1 MNATPD
7 TRPAARSPAGFYGW
21 WIVGLASLVGV
32 LTGPGQSIG
41 VSVFRQHLSDGLHL
55 SDSAI
60 ATAYLVG
67 TLLSST
73 LQPRIGRWVDLV
85 GVRRASTAFGI
96 AFALALA
103 HMSMV
108 RGVVWLAAGFFGI
121 RLLGQGA
128 LSLTSTVAVMHW
140 FDRRRGFA
148 LGLKMTLTMGGMSIV
163 PILLAVAID
172 AWGWRIAWLAASAVI
187 ALTAVPVSWFG
198 YVNRPA
204 DMGQLPDGE
213 PPVHVGQ
220 LGSAPPSLTRST
232 ALRSTA
238 FWALAAVTA
247 TNSLLGTGLLF
258 HQTNLLGEIG
268 YSNAQAAAMF
278 LPQAIGAVMGGLA
291 FGWLS
296 DRAARPILPTVVAL
310 LLASTMLLGGTSTT
324 FPAVLLYTVVLG
336 MTMGGGGAVQSSL
349 LPALFGVGHIGSI
362 SGTLAL
368 ISVLT
373 SALGALTFSL
383 GSIVF
388 GGYRSAS
395 LWFTV
400 LPLAVALLAFLSR
413 RHFAMETTS
422 GRNHRTADPPRPR
435 H

>member
-1 MNATPD
+1 VNAALDP
-7 TRPAARSPAGFYGW
+7 RPAARSPGGFYGW
-21 WIVGLASLVGV
+21 RIVGLASLVGV

-41 VSVFRQHLSDGLHL
+41 VSVFRQHLSDGLDL

-60 ATAYLVG
+60 ATAYMAG

-73 LQPRIGRWVDLV
+73 FQPRIGRWVDQV
-85 GVRRASTAFGI
+85 GVRRASTVFGI

-108 RGVVWLAAGFFGI
+108 HGVVWLAAGFFGI

-128 LSLTSTVAVMHW
+128 LSLTSTVAVMPW
-140 FDRRRGFA
+140 FNRRRGFA
-148 LGLKMTLTMGGMSIV
+148 LGLKMTLTMGAMSVV

-204 DMGQLPDGE
+204 DLGQLPDGE
-213 PPVHVGQ
+213 PPVKVDQ
-220 LGSAPPSLTRST
+220 PGSAQPSVTRST

-268 YSNAQAAAMF
+268 YSNSRAAAMF
-278 LPQAIGAVMGGLA
+278 LPQAVGAVMGGLA
-291 FGWLS
+291 FGWLA
-296 DRAARPILPTVVAL
+296 DRAARPMLPTVVML
-310 LLASTMLLGGTSTT
+310 LLASTLLLGGTSTT
-324 FPAVLLYTVVLG
+324 FPAVLLYSMVLG
-336 MTMGGGGAVQSSL
+336 MTMGGGDAMQSSL
-349 LPALFGVGHIGSI
+349 LPAIFGVGHIGSI

-368 ISVLT
+368 ISVLS

-383 GSIVF
+383 GSIVW
-388 GGYRSAS
+388 GDYRSAS

-400 LPLAVALLAFLSR
+400 LPLAVALFAYLSR
-413 RHFAMETTS
+413 RHFAVETT
-422 GRNHRTADPPRPR
+422 GGGNRRTTG
-435 H
+435 

>member
-1 MNATPD
+1 M
-7 TRPAARSPAGFYGW
+7 
-21 WIVGLASLVGV
+21 VGLASLVGI

-41 VSVFRQHLSDGLHL
+41 VSVFRQHLSDGLNL

-60 ATAYLVG
+60 ATAYLLG

-73 LQPRIGRWVDLV
+73 CQPRIGRWVDQI
-85 GVRRASTAFGI
+85 GVRRASTVFGV
-96 AFALALA
+96 AFALVLA

-108 RGVVWLAAGFFGI
+108 RGFVWLAAGFFGI

-128 LSLTSTVAVMHW
+128 LSLTSTVAVVHW

-148 LGLKMTLTMGGMSIV
+148 LGLKMTLTMGGMSVV

-187 ALTAVPVSWFG
+187 ALAAVPVSWFG

-204 DMGQLPDGE
+204 DLGQLPDGA
-213 PPVHVGQ
+213 PPVHVDQ
-220 LGSAPPSLTRST
+220 TGSAQPSATRSK

-278 LPQAIGAVMGGLA
+278 LPQAGGAVIGGLT
-291 FGWLS
+291 FGWLA
-296 DRAARPILPTVVAL
+296 DRAARPMLPTVVAL
-310 LLASTMLLGGTSTT
+310 LLASTLLLGGTSVT
-324 FPAVLLYTVVLG
+324 FPTVLLYSVVLG
-336 MTMGGGGAVQSSL
+336 MTMGSGAAVQSSL

-368 ISVLT
+368 ISVLA

-383 GSIVF
+383 GSIVW
-388 GGYRSAS
+388 GDYRSAS

-400 LPLAVALLAFLSR
+400 LPLAVALFAYLSR
-413 RHFAMETTS
+413 RHFAVETTS
-422 GRNHRTADPPRPR
+422 SRNRRITG
-435 H
+435 

>member
-1 MNATPD
+1 M
-7 TRPAARSPAGFYGW
+7 
-21 WIVGLASLVGV
+21 
-32 LTGPGQSIG
+32 
-41 VSVFRQHLSDGLHL
+41 FRQHLSDGLNL

-73 LQPRIGRWVDLV
+73 FQPSIGRWVDQA
-85 GVRRASTAFGI
+85 GVRRASTVFGI

-148 LGLKMTLTMGGMSIV
+148 LGLKMTLTMGGMSVV

-204 DMGQLPDGE
+204 DLGQLPDGE

-220 LGSAPPSLTRST
+220 TGSAQPSATRSK

-278 LPQAIGAVMGGLA
+278 LPQAVGAVIGGLT
-291 FGWLS
+291 FGWLA
-296 DRAARPILPTVVAL
+296 DRAARPFLPATVAL
-310 LLASTMLLGGTSTT
+310 LLATTTFLGGTSTA
-324 FPAVLLYTVVLG
+324 FSAVLLYSVVLG
-336 MTMGGGGAVQSSL
+336 LCMGSGAAVQSSL

-362 SGTLAL
+362 SGTLGL
-368 ISVLT
+368 IGVLA
-373 SALGALTFSL
+373 SAMGALTFSV
-383 GSIVF
+383 GSGVF

-395 LWFTV
+395 LWFTL
-400 LPLAVALLAFLSR
+400 LPLVVAVVAVVFRRSLAVEPAGS
-413 RHFAMETTS
+413 TS
-422 GRNHRTADPPRPR
+422 
-435 H
+435 

>member
-1 MNATPD
+1 VNAALDP
-7 TRPAARSPAGFYGW
+7 RSAARSPAGFYGW
-21 WIVGLASLVGV
+21 RIVGLASLVGV

-41 VSVFRQHLSDGLHL
+41 VSVFRQHLSDGLNL

-60 ATAYLVG
+60 ATAYMVG

-73 LQPRIGRWVDLV
+73 FQPRIGRWVDQV
-85 GVRRASTAFGI
+85 GVRRASLVFGI
-96 AFALALA
+96 TFALALA

-148 LGLKMTLTMGGMSIV
+148 LGLKMTLTMGGMPLV
-163 PILLAVAID
+163 PILLAIAID
-172 AWGWRIAWLAASAVI
+172 AWGWRSAWLAAAAVI
-187 ALTAVPVSWFG
+187 ALTAAPVSWFG

-204 DMGQLPDGE
+204 DLGQLPDGE
-213 PPVHVGQ
+213 PPVHVEQ
-220 LGSAPPSLTRST
+220 FNSPQSSVTRSM
-232 ALRSTA
+232 ALRTTA

-268 YSNAQAAAMF
+268 YSNSQAAAMF
-278 LPQAIGAVMGGLA
+278 IPQAVGAVIGGLA
-291 FGWLS
+291 FGWLA
-296 DRAARPILPTVVAL
+296 DRAVRPILPMVVML
-310 LLASTMLLGGTSTT
+310 FLATTMLLGGTSTT
-324 FPAVLLYTVVLG
+324 FPTVLLYSMVLG
-336 MTMGGGGAVQSSL
+336 LTTGSGAAVQSSL

-362 SGTLAL
+362 SGTFSL
-368 ISVLT
+368 ISVLAT
-373 SALGALTFSL
+373 ALGALTFSL
-383 GSIVF
+383 GSIAF
-388 GGYRSAS
+388 GDYRSAS

-400 LPLAVALLAFLSR
+400 LPLAVALFAYLSR
-413 RHFAMETTS
+413 RHFAVETT
-422 GRNHRTADPPRPR
+422 GGGNRRTTG
-435 H
+435 

>member
-1 MNATPD
+1 M
-7 TRPAARSPAGFYGW
+7 
-21 WIVGLASLVGV
+21 
-32 LTGPGQSIG
+32 
-41 VSVFRQHLSDGLHL
+41 FRQHLSDGLNL

-73 LQPRIGRWVDLV
+73 FQPRIGRWVDQV
-85 GVRRASTAFGI
+85 GVRRASTVFGI

-128 LSLTSTVAVMHW
+128 LSLTSTVAVVHW

-148 LGLKMTLTMGGMSIV
+148 LGLKMTLTMGGMSVV

-187 ALTAVPVSWFG
+187 ALAAVPVSWFG

-204 DMGQLPDGE
+204 DLGQLPDGA
-213 PPVHVGQ
+213 PPVHGDQ
-220 LGSAPPSLTRST
+220 TGSAQPSATRSK

-278 LPQAIGAVMGGLA
+278 LPQAGGAVIGGLT
-291 FGWLS
+291 FGWLA
-296 DRAARPILPTVVAL
+296 DRAARPMLPTVVAL
-310 LLASTMLLGGTSTT
+310 LLASTLLLGGMSVT
-324 FPAVLLYTVVLG
+324 FPTVLLYSVVLG
-336 MTMGGGGAVQSSL
+336 MTMGSGAAVQSSL

-362 SGTLAL
+362 SGTFAL
-368 ISVLT
+368 ISVLA

-383 GSIVF
+383 GSIVW
-388 GGYRSAS
+388 GDYRSAS

-400 LPLAVALLAFLSR
+400 LPLAVALFAYLSR
-413 RHFAMETTS
+413 RHFAVEATS
-422 GRNHRTADPPRPR
+422 SRNRRITG
-435 H
+435 

>member
-1 MNATPD
+1 VNAALDP
-7 TRPAARSPAGFYGW
+7 RPAARSPGGFYGW
-21 WIVGLASLVGV
+21 RIVGLASLVGV

-41 VSVFRQHLSDGLHL
+41 VSVFRQHLSDGLDL

-60 ATAYLVG
+60 ATAYMAG

-73 LQPRIGRWVDLV
+73 FQPRIGRWVDQV
-85 GVRRASTAFGI
+85 GVRRASTVFGI

-108 RGVVWLAAGFFGI
+108 HGVVWLAAGFFGI

-128 LSLTSTVAVMHW
+128 LSLTSTVAVMPW
-140 FDRRRGFA
+140 FNRRRGFA
-148 LGLKMTLTMGGMSIV
+148 LGLKMTLTMGAMSVV

-204 DMGQLPDGE
+204 DLGQLPDGE
-213 PPVHVGQ
+213 PPVKVDQ
-220 LGSAPPSLTRST
+220 PGSAQPSVTRST

-268 YSNAQAAAMF
+268 YSNSQAAAMF
-278 LPQAIGAVMGGLA
+278 LPQAVGAVIGGLA
-291 FGWLS
+291 FGWLA
-296 DRAARPILPTVVAL
+296 DRAVRPMLPTVVML
-310 LLASTMLLGGTSTT
+310 LLASTLLLGGTSTT
-324 FPAVLLYTVVLG
+324 FPAVLLYSMVLG
-336 MTMGGGGAVQSSL
+336 MTMGGGDAMQSSL
-349 LPALFGVGHIGSI
+349 LPAIFGVGHIGSI

-368 ISVLT
+368 ISVLS

-383 GSIVF
+383 GSIVW
-388 GGYRSAS
+388 GDYRSAS

-400 LPLAVALLAFLSR
+400 LPLAVALFAYLSR
-413 RHFAMETTS
+413 RHFAVETTS
-422 GRNHRTADPPRPR
+422 SRNRRITG
-435 H
+435 

>member
-1 MNATPD
+1 VNAAPD

-21 WIVGLASLVGV
+21 RIVGLASLVGV

-41 VSVFRQHLSDGLHL
+41 VSVFRQHLSDGLNL

-73 LQPRIGRWVDLV
+73 FQPRIGRWVDQV
-85 GVRRASTAFGI
+85 GVRRASAVFGI

-103 HMSMV
+103 HMSTV
-108 RGVVWLAAGFFGI
+108 HGIVWLAVGFFGI

-148 LGLKMTLTMGGMSIV
+148 LGLKMTLTMGGISIV
-163 PILLAVAID
+163 PILLAVAIE
-172 AWGWRIAWLAASAVI
+172 AWGWRIAWLVASAVI
-187 ALTAVPVSWFG
+187 ALTAIPVSWFG

-204 DMGQLPDGE
+204 DLGQLPDGE
-213 PPVHVGQ
+213 PPIRVDQPGPAQ
-220 LGSAPPSLTRST
+220 PSVTRST
-232 ALRSTA
+232 ALRTTA
-238 FWALAAVTA
+238 FWAIAAVTA

-268 YSNAQAAAMF
+268 YSNSQAAAMF
-278 LPQAIGAVMGGLA
+278 LPQAVGAVIGGLT
-291 FGWLS
+291 FGWLT
-296 DRAARPILPTVVAL
+296 DRAARSMLPTVVML
-310 LLASTMLLGGTSTT
+310 LLASTTLLGGTSTT
-324 FPAVLLYTVVLG
+324 FPAVLLYSIVLG
-336 MTMGGGGAVQSSL
+336 MTMGSGAAVQSSL

-368 ISVLT
+368 ISVGAT
-373 SALGALTFSL
+373 ALGP
-383 GSIVF
+383 V
-388 GGYRSAS
+388 R
-395 LWFTV
+395 
-400 LPLAVALLAFLSR
+400 LPVPTTLR
-413 RHFAMETTS
+413 RGDDGWWEPS
-422 GRNHRTADPPRPR
+422 NHRLITATS
-435 H
+435 

>member
-1 MNATPD
+1 MNAAPD
-7 TRPAARSPAGFYGW
+7 TLPAARSPGGFYGW
-21 WIVGLASLVGV
+21 RIVGLASLVGV

-41 VSVFRQHLSDGLHL
+41 VSVFRQHLSDGLNL

-73 LQPRIGRWVDLV
+73 CQPRIGRWVDQV
-85 GVRRASTAFGI
+85 GVRRASTVFGI

-103 HMSMV
+103 HMAMV

-128 LSLTSTVAVMHW
+128 LSLTSTVAVVHW

-148 LGLKMTLTMGGMSIV
+148 LGLKMTLTMGGMSVV

-187 ALTAVPVSWFG
+187 ALAAVPVSWFG

-204 DMGQLPDGE
+204 DLGQLPDGA
-213 PPVHVGQ
+213 PPVHGDQ
-220 LGSAPPSLTRST
+220 TGSAQPSATRSK

-278 LPQAIGAVMGGLA
+278 LPQAGGAVIGGLT
-291 FGWLS
+291 FGWLA
-296 DRAARPILPTVVAL
+296 DRAARPMLPTVVAL
-310 LLASTMLLGGTSTT
+310 LLASTLLLGGMSVT
-324 FPAVLLYTVVLG
+324 FPTVLLYSVVLG
-336 MTMGGGGAVQSSL
+336 MTMGSGAAVQSSL

-362 SGTLAL
+362 SGTFAL
-368 ISVLT
+368 ISVLA

-383 GSIVF
+383 GSTVF
-388 GGYRSAS
+388 GDYRSAS

-400 LPLAVALLAFLSR
+400 LPLAVALFAYLSR
-413 RHFAMETTS
+413 RHFAVETTS
-422 GRNHRTADPPRPR
+422 SRNRRITG
-435 H
+435 

>member
-1 MNATPD
+1 M
-7 TRPAARSPAGFYGW
+7 
-21 WIVGLASLVGV
+21 VGLASLVGI

-41 VSVFRQHLSDGLHL
+41 VSVFRQHLSDGLNL

-60 ATAYLVG
+60 ATAYLLG

-73 LQPRIGRWVDLV
+73 CQPRIGRWVDQI
-85 GVRRASTAFGI
+85 GVRRASTVFGV
-96 AFALALA
+96 AFALVLA

-108 RGVVWLAAGFFGI
+108 RGFVWLAAGFFGI

-128 LSLTSTVAVMHW
+128 LSLTSTVAVVHW

-148 LGLKMTLTMGGMSIV
+148 LGLKMTLTMGGMSVV

-187 ALTAVPVSWFG
+187 ALAAVPISWFG

-204 DMGQLPDGE
+204 DLGQLPDGA
-213 PPVHVGQ
+213 PPVHVDQ
-220 LGSAPPSLTRST
+220 TGSAQPSATRSK

-278 LPQAIGAVMGGLA
+278 LPQAGGAVIGGLT
-291 FGWLS
+291 FGWLA
-296 DRAARPILPTVVAL
+296 DRAARPMLPTVVAL
-310 LLASTMLLGGTSTT
+310 LLASTLLLGGMSVT
-324 FPAVLLYTVVLG
+324 FPTVLLYSVVLG
-336 MTMGGGGAVQSSL
+336 MTMGSGAAVQSSL

-362 SGTLAL
+362 SGTFAL
-368 ISVLT
+368 ISVLA

-383 GSIVF
+383 GSTVF
-388 GGYRSAS
+388 GDYRSAS

-400 LPLAVALLAFLSR
+400 LPLAVALSAFLSR
-413 RHFAMETTS
+413 RHFAVETTS
-422 GRNHRTADPPRPR
+422 SRNRRITG
-435 H
+435 

>member
-1 MNATPD
+1 MNAALDPQS
-7 TRPAARSPAGFYGW
+7 AARSPGGFYGW

-41 VSVFRQHLSDGLHL
+41 VSVFRQHLSDGLDL

-60 ATAYLVG
+60 ATAYMVG

-73 LQPRIGRWVDLV
+73 FQPRIGRWIDQV
-85 GVRRASTAFGI
+85 GVRRASTVFGI
-96 AFALALA
+96 TFALALA
-103 HMSMV
+103 HMSTV
-108 RGVVWLAAGFFGI
+108 HGIVWLAAGFFGI

-128 LSLTSTVAVMHW
+128 LSLTSSVAVMHW

-148 LGLKMTLTMGGMSIV
+148 LGLKMTLTMGGMSVV
-163 PILLAVAID
+163 PILLAVAIE

-187 ALTAVPVSWFG
+187 ALTVVPVSWFG

-204 DMGQLPDGE
+204 DLGQVPDGGA
-213 PPVHVGQ
+213 PVHVERR
-220 LGSAPPSLTRST
+220 GSARPSATRAT

-268 YSNAQAAAMF
+268 YSNSQAAAMF
-278 LPQAIGAVMGGLA
+278 LPQAVGAVIGGLT
-291 FGWLS
+291 FGWLA
-296 DRAARPILPTVVAL
+296 DRAVRPILPMVVML
-310 LLASTMLLGGTSTT
+310 FLASTMLLGGTSTA
-324 FPAVLLYTVVLG
+324 FPAVLLYSVVLG
-336 MTMGGGGAVQSSL
+336 LTMGSGAAVQSSL

-362 SGTLAL
+362 AGTLGL
-368 ISVLT
+368 VGVLA

-383 GSIVF
+383 GSIAF
-388 GGYRSAS
+388 GDYRSAS

-400 LPLAVALLAFLSR
+400 LPLAVALFAYLSR
-413 RHFAMETTS
+413 RHFAVETT
-422 GRNHRTADPPRPR
+422 GGGNRRTTG
-435 H
+435 

>member
-1 MNATPD
+1 M
-7 TRPAARSPAGFYGW
+7 
-21 WIVGLASLVGV
+21 VGLASLVGI

-41 VSVFRQHLSDGLHL
+41 VSVFRQHLSDGLNL

-60 ATAYLVG
+60 ATAYLLG

-73 LQPRIGRWVDLV
+73 CQPRIGRWVDQI
-85 GVRRASTAFGI
+85 GVRRASTVFGV
-96 AFALALA
+96 AFALVLA

-108 RGVVWLAAGFFGI
+108 RGFVWLAAGFFGI

-128 LSLTSTVAVMHW
+128 LSLTSTVAVVHW

-148 LGLKMTLTMGGMSIV
+148 LGLKMTLTMGGMSVV

-187 ALTAVPVSWFG
+187 ALAAVPVSWFG

-204 DMGQLPDGE
+204 DLGQLPDGA
-213 PPVHVGQ
+213 PPVHGDQ
-220 LGSAPPSLTRST
+220 TGSAQPSATRSK

-278 LPQAIGAVMGGLA
+278 LPQAGGAVIGGLT
-291 FGWLS
+291 FGWLA
-296 DRAARPILPTVVAL
+296 DRAARPMLPTVVAL
-310 LLASTMLLGGTSTT
+310 LLASTLLLGGMSVT
-324 FPAVLLYTVVLG
+324 FPTVLLYSVVLG
-336 MTMGGGGAVQSSL
+336 MTMGSGAAVQSSL

-362 SGTLAL
+362 SGTFAL
-368 ISVLT
+368 ISVLA

-383 GSIVF
+383 GSTVF
-388 GGYRSAS
+388 GDYRSAS

-400 LPLAVALLAFLSR
+400 LPLAVALSAFLSR
-413 RHFAMETTS
+413 RHFAVETTS
-422 GRNHRTADPPRPR
+422 SRNRRITG
-435 H
+435 

>member
-1 MNATPD
+1 M
-7 TRPAARSPAGFYGW
+7 
-21 WIVGLASLVGV
+21 VGLASLVGI

-41 VSVFRQHLSDGLHL
+41 VSVFRQHLSDGLNL

-60 ATAYLVG
+60 ATAYLLG

-73 LQPRIGRWVDLV
+73 CQPRIGRWVDQI
-85 GVRRASTAFGI
+85 GVRRASTVFGV
-96 AFALALA
+96 AFALVLA

-108 RGVVWLAAGFFGI
+108 RGFVWLAAGFFGI

-148 LGLKMTLTMGGMSIV
+148 LGVKMTLTLGGMSTV
-163 PILLAVAID
+163 PMLLAVAID

-187 ALTAVPVSWFG
+187 ALAAVPVSWFG

-204 DMGQLPDGE
+204 DLGQLPDGA
-213 PPVHVGQ
+213 PPVHVDQ
-220 LGSAPPSLTRST
+220 TGSAQPSATRSK

-278 LPQAIGAVMGGLA
+278 LPQAGGAVIGGLT
-291 FGWLS
+291 FGWLA
-296 DRAARPILPTVVAL
+296 DRAARPMLPTVVAL
-310 LLASTMLLGGTSTT
+310 LLASTLLLGGTSVT
-324 FPAVLLYTVVLG
+324 FPTVLLYSVVLG
-336 MTMGGGGAVQSSL
+336 MTMGSGAAVQSSL

-368 ISVLT
+368 ISVLA

-383 GSIVF
+383 GSIVW
-388 GGYRSAS
+388 GDYRSAS

-400 LPLAVALLAFLSR
+400 LPLAVALFAYLSR
-413 RHFAMETTS
+413 RHFAVETTS
-422 GRNHRTADPPRPR
+422 SRNRRITG
-435 H
+435 

>member
-1 MNATPD
+1 MNTAPD

-21 WIVGLASLVGV
+21 RIVGLASLVGV

-41 VSVFRQHLSDGLHL
+41 VSVFRQHLSDGLNL

-73 LQPRIGRWVDLV
+73 FQPRIGRWVDQV
-85 GVRRASTAFGI
+85 GVRRASTVFGI

-148 LGLKMTLTMGGMSIV
+148 LGVKMTLTMGGMSVV
-163 PILLAVAID
+163 PILLAVAIN
-172 AWGWRIAWLAASAVI
+172 AWGWRLAWVAASVAI

-204 DMGQLPDGE
+204 DLGQLPDGE
-213 PPVHVGQ
+213 PRVHVDQ
-220 LGSAPPSLTRST
+220 PGSAQPSATRST

-268 YSNAQAAAMF
+268 YSNSQAAAMF
-278 LPQAIGAVMGGLA
+278 LPQAAGAVMGGLA
-291 FGWLS
+291 FGWLA
-296 DRAARPILPTVVAL
+296 DRAARPMLPTVVML
-310 LLASTMLLGGTSTT
+310 LLASTMLLGGTSTA
-324 FPAVLLYTVVLG
+324 FPAVLLYSMVLG
-336 MTMGGGGAVQSSL
+336 MTMGSGAAVQSSL

-368 ISVLT
+368 ISVLA

-383 GSIVF
+383 GSIVW
-388 GGYRSAS
+388 GDYRSAS
-395 LWFTV
+395 LWFTL
-400 LPLAVALLAFLSR
+400 LPLAVALFAYLSR
-413 RHFAMETTS
+413 RNFAVETTS
-422 GRNHRTADPPRPR
+422 SRNRRITG
-435 H
+435 

>member
-1 MNATPD
+1 MNAAPD

-21 WIVGLASLVGV
+21 RIVGLASLVGV

-41 VSVFRQHLSDGLHL
+41 VSVFRQHLSDGLDL

-60 ATAYLVG
+60 AAAYLVG

-73 LQPRIGRWVDLV
+73 FQPRIGRWVDQI
-85 GVRRASTAFGI
+85 GVRRASTVFGI

-148 LGLKMTLTMGGMSIV
+148 LGVKMTLTLGGMSTV
-163 PILLAVAID
+163 PMLLAVAID
-172 AWGWRIAWLAASAVI
+172 AWGWRIAWLAASAFI

-204 DMGQLPDGE
+204 DLGQLPDGE
-213 PPVHVGQ
+213 PPVHVDQ
-220 LGSAPPSLTRST
+220 PGSAQPSATRST

-268 YSNAQAAAMF
+268 YSNSQAAAMF
-278 LPQAIGAVMGGLA
+278 LPQAVGAVMGGLA
-291 FGWLS
+291 FGWLA
-296 DRAARPILPTVVAL
+296 DRAARPMLPTVVML

-324 FPAVLLYTVVLG
+324 FPAVLLYSVVLG
-336 MTMGGGGAVQSSL
+336 MTMGSGAAVQSSL

-368 ISVLT
+368 ISVLA

-383 GSIVF
+383 GSIVW
-388 GGYRSAS
+388 GDYRSAS

-400 LPLAVALLAFLSR
+400 LPLAVALFAYLSR
-413 RHFAMETTS
+413 RHFAVETTS
-422 GRNHRTADPPRPR
+422 SRNRRITG
-435 H
+435 

>member
-1 MNATPD
+1 M
-7 TRPAARSPAGFYGW
+7 
-21 WIVGLASLVGV
+21 VGLASLVGV

-41 VSVFRQHLSDGLHL
+41 VSVFRQHLSDGLNL

-60 ATAYLVG
+60 ATAYLLG

-73 LQPRIGRWVDLV
+73 CQPRIGRWVDRV
-85 GVRRASTAFGI
+85 GVRRASTVFGV
-96 AFALALA
+96 AFAVVLA

-148 LGLKMTLTMGGMSIV
+148 LGVKMTLTMGGMSVV
-163 PILLAVAID
+163 PILLAVAIN
-172 AWGWRIAWLAASAVI
+172 AWGWRLAWVAASVAI

-204 DMGQLPDGE
+204 DLGQLPDGGQ
-213 PPVHVGQ
+213 PVHVHRHD
-220 LGSAPPSLTRST
+220 SATHSVNRAM

-278 LPQAIGAVMGGLA
+278 LPQAVGAVIGGLA
-291 FGWLS
+291 FGWLA

-310 LLASTMLLGGTSTT
+310 LLASTMLLGGTATA
-324 FPAVLLYTVVLG
+324 FPAVLLYSVVLG
-336 MTMGGGGAVQSSL
+336 MTMGSGAAVQSSL
-349 LPALFGVGHIGSI
+349 LPALFGMGHIGSI
-362 SGTLAL
+362 SGTVGL
-368 ISVLT
+368 ISVLA
-373 SALGALTFSL
+373 SSLGALTFSL

-388 GGYRSAS
+388 GDYRSAS

-400 LPLAVALLAFLSR
+400 LPLLAALFAALSR
-413 RHFAMETTS
+413 RHFAVETTS
-422 GRNHRTADPPRPR
+422 SGNRRTTG
-435 H
+435 

>member
-1 MNATPD
+1 VNAAPD

-21 WIVGLASLVGV
+21 RIVGLASLVGV

-41 VSVFRQHLSDGLHL
+41 VSVFRQHLSDGLNL

-73 LQPRIGRWVDLV
+73 FQPRIGRWVDQV
-85 GVRRASTAFGI
+85 GVRRASTVFGI

-108 RGVVWLAAGFFGI
+108 RGVVWLAVGFFGI

-148 LGLKMTLTMGGMSIV
+148 LGLKMTLTMGGISIV
-163 PILLAVAID
+163 PILLAVAIE
-172 AWGWRIAWLAASAVI
+172 AWGWRIAWLVASAVI
-187 ALTAVPVSWFG
+187 ALTAIPVSWFG

-204 DMGQLPDGE
+204 DLGQLPDGE
-213 PPVHVGQ
+213 PPIRVDQPGPAQ
-220 LGSAPPSLTRST
+220 PSVTRST
-232 ALRSTA
+232 ALRTTA
-238 FWALAAVTA
+238 FWAIAAVTA

-268 YSNAQAAAMF
+268 YTNSQAAAMF
-278 LPQAIGAVMGGLA
+278 LPQAVGAVIGGLA
-291 FGWLS
+291 FGSLA
-296 DRAARPILPTVVAL
+296 DRAARSILPMVVML
-310 LLASTMLLGGTSTT
+310 FLASTTLLGGTSTT
-324 FPAVLLYTVVLG
+324 FPAVLLYSIVLG
-336 MTMGGGGAVQSSL
+336 MTMGSGAAVQSSL

-368 ISVLT
+368 ISVGAT
-373 SALGALTFSL
+373 ALGALTFSL
-383 GSIVF
+383 GSIAF
-388 GGYRSAS
+388 GDYRSAS

-400 LPLAVALLAFLSR
+400 LPLAIALFAYLSR
-413 RHFAMETTS
+413 RHFAVETT
-422 GRNHRTADPPRPR
+422 GGGNRRTTG
-435 H
+435 

>member
-1 MNATPD
+1 M
-7 TRPAARSPAGFYGW
+7 
-21 WIVGLASLVGV
+21 
-32 LTGPGQSIG
+32 
-41 VSVFRQHLSDGLHL
+41 FRQHLSDGLNL

-73 LQPRIGRWVDLV
+73 FQPRIGRWVDQV
-85 GVRRASTAFGI
+85 GVRRASTVSGI

-108 RGVVWLAAGFFGI
+108 SGVVWLAAGFFGI

-163 PILLAVAID
+163 PVLLAIAID
-172 AWGWRIAWLAASAVI
+172 AWGWRTAWLAAAAVI
-187 ALTAVPVSWFG
+187 ALTAAPVSWFG

-204 DMGQLPDGE
+204 DLGQLSDGE
-213 PPVHVGQ
+213 PPVHVDQ
-220 LGSAPPSLTRST
+220 TGSAQPSVTRST

-247 TNSLLGTGLLF
+247 TNALLATGLLF

-268 YSNAQAAAMF
+268 YSNSQAAAMF
-278 LPQAIGAVMGGLA
+278 LPQAVGAVMGGLA
-291 FGWLS
+291 FGWLA
-296 DRAARPILPTVVAL
+296 DRAARPILPTVVML

-324 FPAVLLYTVVLG
+324 FPVVLLYTVVLG
-336 MTMGGGGAVQSSL
+336 LTMGSGAAVQSSL

-362 SGTLAL
+362 SGTLSL
-368 ISVLT
+368 ITVLA

-383 GSIVF
+383 GSIVW
-388 GGYRSAS
+388 GDYRSAS

-400 LPLAVALLAFLSR
+400 LPLAVALFAYLSR
-413 RHFAMETTS
+413 RHFVVETTS
-422 GRNHRTADPPRPR
+422 SRNRRITG
-435 H
+435 

>member
-1 MNATPD
+1 MNAAPD

-21 WIVGLASLVGV
+21 RIVGLASLVGV

-41 VSVFRQHLSDGLHL
+41 VSVFRQHLSDGLNL

-73 LQPRIGRWVDLV
+73 FQPRIGRWVDQV
-85 GVRRASTAFGI
+85 GVRRASTVFGI

-148 LGLKMTLTMGGMSIV
+148 LGVKMTLTMGGMSVV

-172 AWGWRIAWLAASAVI
+172 TWGWRLAWVAASVAI

-204 DMGQLPDGE
+204 DLGQLPDGGQ
-213 PPVHVGQ
+213 PVHVQ
-220 LGSAPPSLTRST
+220 RHDSATHSVNRAT

-268 YSNAQAAAMF
+268 YSNAQAATMF
-278 LPQAIGAVMGGLA
+278 LPQAVGAVMGGLA
-291 FGWLS
+291 FGWLA
-296 DRAARPILPTVVAL
+296 DRAARPMLPTVVML

-324 FPAVLLYTVVLG
+324 FPAVLLYSVVLG
-336 MTMGGGGAVQSSL
+336 MTMGSGAAVQSSL

-368 ISVLT
+368 ISVLA

-383 GSIVF
+383 GSIVW
-388 GGYRSAS
+388 GDYRSAS

-400 LPLAVALLAFLSR
+400 LPLAVALFAYLSR
-413 RHFAMETTS
+413 RHFAVETTS
-422 GRNHRTADPPRPR
+422 SRNRRITG
-435 H
+435 

>member
-1 MNATPD
+1 MNTALDP
-7 TRPAARSPAGFYGW
+7 RPAARSPGGFYGW
-21 WIVGLASLVGV
+21 RIVGLASLVGV

-41 VSVFRQHLSDGLHL
+41 VSVFRQHLSDGLDL

-60 ATAYLVG
+60 ATAYMAG

-73 LQPRIGRWVDLV
+73 FQPRIGRWVDQV
-85 GVRRASTAFGI
+85 GVRRASTVFGI

-103 HMSMV
+103 HISMV
-108 RGVVWLAAGFFGI
+108 HGVVWLAAGFFGI

-148 LGLKMTLTMGGMSIV
+148 LGLKMTLTMGGMSVV
-163 PILLAVAID
+163 PILLAVAVE

-187 ALTAVPVSWFG
+187 ALTVVPVSWFG

-204 DMGQLPDGE
+204 DLRQVPDGGA
-213 PPVHVGQ
+213 PVHVERR
-220 LGSAPPSLTRST
+220 GSARPSATRAT

-268 YSNAQAAAMF
+268 YSNSQAAAMF
-278 LPQAIGAVMGGLA
+278 LPQAVGAVIGGLT
-291 FGWLS
+291 FGWLA
-296 DRAARPILPTVVAL
+296 DRAVRPILPMVVML
-310 LLASTMLLGGTSTT
+310 FLASTMLLGGTSTA
-324 FPAVLLYTVVLG
+324 FPAVLLYSVVLG
-336 MTMGGGGAVQSSL
+336 LTMGSGAAVQSSL
-349 LPALFGVGHIGSI
+349 PPALFGVGHIGSI
-362 SGTLAL
+362 AGTLAL
-368 ISVLT
+368 VSVLA

-383 GSIVF
+383 GSIAF
-388 GGYRSAS
+388 GDYRSAS

-400 LPLAVALLAFLSR
+400 LPLAVALFAHLSR
-413 RHFAMETTS
+413 RHFAVETPSSQSRRIT
-422 GRNHRTADPPRPR
+422 G
-435 H
+435 